1 MNEASPYTDSWEHLL
16 DEIGCL
22 ELMLRREAHR
32 FRRLRPDDQ
41 PEPFRGLFI
50 YEAEVERSLGCQTEP
65 SGDESDAAWRRSIA
79 ERRELI
85 AARRRASQEQG
96 VHLSLSRLAQ
106 LFGLTP
112 FEEQLIVICL
122 APELD
127 SKYGRL
133 YAYLQDDVTRKQPGV
148 ELAIRLCAATPHERL
163 RARAAF
169 SRPLPLF
176 KAQLLRYLDGEE
188 PPLPARLLKLDE
200 MVVGYLL
207 EAGGEGREFGACCR
221 SIAAPVD
228 LRRLRW
234 PQNLKT
240 RMVETVREQLRLRPP
255 ASRRLIYHLRGPA
268 GTGKRSLA
276 AGVCHALGVRLLEV
290 DIGELWLR
298 APDFEESLRRLLR
311 EALLQ
316 PAAVFLHRFD
326 QLLGDEPKSV
336 SHRRDLA
343 RAIDDFSWLTFIATE
358 SAWEP
363 QGLFSRHFFARVE
376 LPAPNIEARAEL
388 WAEFTAGQNRFAPDV
403 DWSELAARF
412 RLTPGQMRDALIA
425 ARNQALLRGSS
436 PQTPP
441 EATPM
446 IEPRIEP
453 RIEPLIEMDD
463 MVVGCRLQSN
473 QRLSALAR
481 KLSPRKGWEDIT
493 LPEHAME
500 QLREICAQVKHRRT
514 VYGEWGFGRKQTL
527 GKGLCVLFYGLSGTG
542 KTLAVEVMAREL
554 KLEAFKID
562 LSTVVSKYIGETEK
576 NLSRVFQEAETGNA
590 ILFFDEA
597 DALFGKRSEVKDAH
611 DRYANIEI
619 GYLLQ
624 RMEEFDGLVILATNL
639 RKNIDEAFFRRMHF
653 AVEFPMPNESHRY
666 RIWKQHLPQSAPVAA
681 DIDFD
686 FLSRRVNLAG
696 GNIKSVV
703 VNAAFLAAENSGVIQ
718 MKHFLHAVRREYEKI
733 GRLCTDA
740 DFAPYHNLL
749 GDRRAG
755 EP

>member
-1 MNEASPYTDSWEHLL
+1 MNEAPPYADSWEHLL

-22 ELMLRREAHR
+22 DLMLRHEAQR
-32 FRRLRPDDQ
+32 FRRSRPDDQ
-41 PEPFRGLFI
+41 AEPFRGLFI
-50 YEAEVERSLGCQTEP
+50 SEGEVERSLGRQAEP
-65 SGDESDAAWRRSIA
+65 PGDESDAAWRRSIA
-79 ERRELI
+79 ERRELL

-96 VHLSLSRLAQ
+96 VYLSLPRLAQ

-122 APELD
+122 APELE

-133 YAYLQDDVTRKQPGV
+133 YAYLQDDVTRKQPSV

-169 SRPLPLF
+169 SRPLSLF
-176 KAQLLRYLDGEE
+176 KAQLLRFFDSEE
-188 PPLPARLLKLDE
+188 IPLPARLLKLDE
-200 MVVGYLL
+200 MVVGHLL
-207 EAGGEGREFGACCR
+207 KAGGESPEFAFCCR

-234 PQNLKT
+234 PQSLKT
-240 RMVETVREQLRLRPP
+240 RLVDTVKEQLQLRPP
-255 ASRRLIYHLRGPA
+255 ATRRLIYHLRGPA
-268 GTGKRSLA
+268 GTGKRALA
-276 AGVCHALGVRLLEV
+276 AGICHELGVRLLEV
-290 DIGELWLR
+290 DVGELWVR
-298 APDFEESLRRLLR
+298 APDFEGSLRRLLR

-326 QLLGDEPKSV
+326 QLLGDEPKLV
-336 SHRRDLA
+336 SNRLSLA
-343 RAIDDFSWLTFIATE
+343 WAIDDFSWLTFIATE

-363 QGLFSRHFFARVE
+363 QGLFNRHFFARIE

-388 WAEFTAGQNRFAPDV
+388 WAELTAGQNRFAPEV
-403 DWSELAARF
+403 NWNELAARF
-412 RLTPGQMRDALIA
+412 RLTPGQMRDALIT

-436 PQTPP
+436 RPEKPP
-441 EATPM
+441 EAAPM
-446 IEPRIEP
+446 IEPMIEP
-453 RIEPLIEMDD
+453 MIGMDD
-463 MVVGCRLQSN
+463 LVVGCRLQSN
-473 QRLSALAR
+473 QRLGALAR
-481 KLSPRKGWEDIT
+481 KLTPRKGWEDIT

-500 QLREICAQVKHRRT
+500 QLREICAQIKHRRT
-514 VYGEWGFGRKQTL
+514 VYGEWGFGDKQTL

-653 AVEFPMPNESHRY
+653 AVEFPMPDESQRY
-666 RIWKQHLPQSAPVAA
+666 RIWKQHLPQAAPVAA

-718 MKHFLHAVRREYEKI
+718 MGHFLRAVRREYEKI
-733 GRLCTDA
+733 GRLCADA
-740 DFAPYHNLL
+740 DFAPYHKLL